1 MRRVLSIAAMLLMIG
16 VACKN
21 RDNEVVEPPVLVFE
35 VETDEFTISHE
46 AQEVEIAVVSNQ
58 DVSCDC
64 DLEWINVLSID
75 KKDNYVVVLRV
86 DANVQRAERAA
97 EISLHAGD
105 EVRVVKIVQMGMP
118 EVMQVIIAH
127 RNQHLESPEWGGEAV
142 SGSVDWGDDTSE
154 NYVEGMAH
162 DYAHEESYTATFTM
176 SGATSFR
183 IDRIGAMDGLTIAVN

>member
-1 MRRVLSIAAMLLMIG
+1 MFVAVMLIMVA

-46 AQEVEIAVVSNQ
+46 AQDVEIAVVSNQ
-58 DVSCDC
+58 EVCCDC
-64 DLEWINVLSID
+64 DVEWIALVGIEQEDSC
-75 KKDNYVVVLRV
+75 VVVLRV

-97 EISLHAGD
+97 EISLHAGG
-105 EVRVVKIVQMGMP
+105 EMRVVKIVQMGMP
-118 EVMQVIIAH
+118 EVMQVTIAH

-142 SGSVDWGDDTSE
+142 SGSVDWGDDTLE

-183 IDRIGAMDGLTIAVN
+183 IDRIGDMDGLTIAVN